1 MKEENYQKGSKRTSL
16 LEKRQVLPQAVLKLE
31 PCDITVHGLRSD
43 ALFPDIWKKQP
54 QTLKK
59 PERKPRPRV
68 PTKSTHR
75 GTGNRSE
82 PPAEPNLLSIVGTSV
97 KMSQRRASFR
107 LQSNTTQQIY
117 VTAGRRT
124 LLEPLTAP
132 QAQGDTE
139 LKQDVPE
146 VQSKEQEIYEHI
158 EDSSQEDD
166 SAQEPDVAPSVT
178 EQEVAVVQLR
188 QRRKSKRTIAKLCGT
203 LGINLGS
210 FQKGMPLLRVSIS
223 PGHHVQKLHE
233 HVEDSSQDDSDSARE
248 PDGRQKPLRVIVA
261 ED

>member
-16 LEKRQVLPQAVLKLE
+16 LEKRQVLQPAVLKLE

-59 PERKPRPRV
+59 PERKPNPRV
-68 PTKSTHR
+68 PTK
-75 GTGNRSE
+75 NE
-82 PPAEPNLLSIVGTSV
+82 PKESFIQASV
-97 KMSQRRASFR
+97 DYNAAKLRDCWSKDA
-107 LQSNTTQQIY
+107 
-117 VTAGRRT
+117 
-124 LLEPLTAP
+124 
-132 QAQGDTE
+132 AQTPDGSPRGDTE

-146 VQSKEQEIYEHI
+146 VQSKEQEIHEHI
-158 EDSSQEDD
+158 EDSSQDDD

-203 LGINLGS
+203 LAINLGL
-210 FQKGMPLLRVSIS
+210 FQKGMPRLRVSIS